1 MACNAMKIPLMH
13 IRLASAALIFPM
25 LFSACKPEPAAV
37 AAVETG
43 PEGMRAIP
51 GGTFKMGSEGAFDT
65 PFGPKSFPEEAP
77 IQKQTV
83 GAFWMDE
90 TEVTNRQ
97 FARFVAASGYI
108 TFAERPL
115 DRESLPPEALDSLP
129 SGDLT
134 QGALV
139 FVPPPEDAEAES
151 YHDWWKWDPAANWRH
166 PFGADSSIDG
176 KDEHPVVCVTLEDA
190 EAYAAWAGK
199 RVPTEAEWEFAAR
212 GGFSE
217 AMFTWGNHFKPGDQ
231 WMANTWQGEFPRE
244 NTADDGFVLT
254 APAKSFPANG
264 YQLHDM
270 AGNVWE
276 ICTRGQ
282 TSYHIQF
289 PPSSTPTR
297 GGSYLC
303 HISYCMRYRPAA
315 RQAQEPDSPTSHTG
329 FRCVR
334 DIP

>member
-1 MACNAMKIPLMH
+1 MH
-13 IRLASAALIFPM
+13 LRLASAALTLPL

-37 AAVETG
+37 AAVESG

-51 GGTFKMGSEGAFDT
+51 GGTFKMGSAGTFDT
-65 PFGPKSFPEEAP
+65 PFGPKNFPEEAP
-77 IQKQTV
+77 IQQQTV

-97 FARFVAASGYI
+97 FAEFVAASGYV
-108 TFAERPL
+108 TFSERPL
-115 DRESLPPEALDSLP
+115 DRESLPPEARDALP
-129 SGDLT
+129 PGDLT

-139 FVPPPEDAEAES
+139 FVPPAQDAAAED
-151 YHDWWKWDPAANWRH
+151 YHHWWKWEPAANWRH
-166 PFGADSSIDG
+166 PFGADSSLDG
-176 KDEHPVVCVTLEDA
+176 NDAHPVVCVTLEDA

-212 GGFSE
+212 GGLAE
-217 AMFTWGNHFKPGDQ
+217 AMFTWGSHFKPGDK

-244 NTADDGFVLT
+244 NTADDGFVLSS
-254 APAKSFPANG
+254 PVKSFPANG

-276 ICTRGQ
+276 ICNRGE
-282 TSYHIQF
+282 THYDVEF
-289 PPSSTPTR
+289 PPSSAPTR

-315 RQAQEPDSPTSHTG
+315 RQSQEPDSPTSHTG